1 MSIGPSGSFLQWGL
15 ESPSC
20 SVQCVSV
27 CVHACPHVC
36 VHSHTCRVSARCY
49 TCSGQGQVEKKAF
62 GCSCYST
69 CEAGCEADVSS
80 SQPNARCRPRHLQP
94 HLCLAVMERGWLS
107 PSCLPSSPEPGKG
120 IAVDVF
126 PRHGLFFSFADFMHW
141 WPKSLE

>member
-1 MSIGPSGSFLQWGL
+1 MGVGKSKLLGAVC
-15 ESPSC
+15 EC
-20 SVQCVSV
+20 V
-27 CVHACPHVC
+27 CVHACPHVR

-107 PSCLPSSPEPGKG
+107 PSCLPSSPEAGKG
-120 IAVDVF
+120 IALMSF
-126 PRHGLFFSFADFMHW
+126 PDMVCSFPLQILCIGGQKALSKEMII
-141 WPKSLE
+141 